1 MLQILNEIEIFVSMK
16 KKPDPFVWKNLEIK
30 RRIIDCTDNFIGYP
44 LLSWSFNR
52 WNLSNH
58 QNNQTTTKTLFMY
71 VVYYVCM
78 FLWYLLL
85 FVIIFTVCI
94 FWLIRL
100 NRIFIIVISSWSYLR
115 SSNKMEKKEWT
126 NKRLIFF
133 SSIFIHLKQKNRFDD
148 QIIIIVN
155 QSMYF

>member
-52 WNLSNH
+52 WNLSTH

-133 SSIFIHLKQKNRFDD
+133 SSIFIHLKQKKK
-148 QIIIIVN
+148 
-155 QSMYF
+155 